1 MDSPKFYGWQRLCEG
16 KRGDLGRAG
25 HEDRGHVGTGE
36 RRSHADTSPGWLVAI
51 RGWKRQEGP
60 SSRASGGSAAQFL
73 ASGLQNRG
81 KIPAVL
87 SHAACGTFVLAAPG
101 NSYMEREGSPCSL
114 THPATEGK
122 PRHWEQ
128 ESERSSWSPGLGL
141 SSDYLGLPREVSAA
155 LRTPLSV
162 KNRAPGWCR
171 RGKSLPTITQTAVR
185 SEPAAP
191 RGSGL

>member
-1 MDSPKFYGWQRLCEG
+1 MRIAATWGQGRDGATRPPAQAGRWPPEAGSGRKGPPLEPPEGVQPDFRL
-16 KRGDLGRAG
+16 
-25 HEDRGHVGTGE
+25 
-36 RRSHADTSPGWLVAI
+36 
-51 RGWKRQEGP
+51 
-60 SSRASGGSAAQFL
+60 L
-73 ASGLQNRG
+73 ASRTGG

-101 NSYMEREGSPCSL
+101 NSYMEQEGSPCSL

-122 PRHWEQ
+122 PKHWEQ
-128 ESERSSWSPGLGL
+128 ESERSSQSPGLGL

-162 KNRAPGWCR
+162 KSRAPGWCR
-171 RGKSLPTITQTAVR
+171 RGKSLPTIPKTAVK